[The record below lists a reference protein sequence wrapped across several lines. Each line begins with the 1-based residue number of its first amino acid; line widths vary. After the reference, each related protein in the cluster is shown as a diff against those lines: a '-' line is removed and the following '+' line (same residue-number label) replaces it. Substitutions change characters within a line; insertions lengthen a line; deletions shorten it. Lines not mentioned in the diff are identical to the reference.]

1 MEPRIGVLR
10 ISFQIFILVPL
21 WRFLVYTFPTFKFT
35 PCFLIACPSCKRTTV
50 YFLFWIDWL
59 GTILKVP
66 CHRNFL
72 FPFGQVSRTT
82 TYLKHCVCRDK
93 CWCSHW
99 QEVRQTSR
107 MIASPAC
114 MKVDFSDID
123 EVNME
128 GNLWLLHAE
137 VQVDF
142 IGVPKVVACPVVPTS
157 LLAV

>member
-1 MEPRIGVLR
+1 
-10 ISFQIFILVPL
+10 
-21 WRFLVYTFPTFKFT
+21 
-35 PCFLIACPSCKRTTV
+35 
-50 YFLFWIDWL
+50 
-59 GTILKVP
+59 
-66 CHRNFL
+66 
-72 FPFGQVSRTT
+72 
-82 TYLKHCVCRDK
+82 
-93 CWCSHW
+93 
-99 QEVRQTSR
+99 
-107 MIASPAC
+107 